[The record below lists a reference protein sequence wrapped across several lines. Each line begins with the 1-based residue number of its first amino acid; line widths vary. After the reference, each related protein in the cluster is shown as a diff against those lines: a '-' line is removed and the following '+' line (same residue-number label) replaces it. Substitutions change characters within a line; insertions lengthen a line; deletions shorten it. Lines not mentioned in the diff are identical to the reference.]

1 MGDVLVGFRY
11 SNIYFRNIPLKKIA
25 VPTVW
30 RCSLK
35 LGARLSTYKAQQP
48 GICYFQRCN
57 TDIIRSLF
65 QSEYL
70 IVFTLTVLP
79 NPVITRKTFFTF
91 QQVLCTTSA
100 EFARLGS
107 LCALLPVNVKGY
119 LLTVTLKN
127 NGHFFSPWDA
137 TCVHP
142 SLAHGYHVQSCCNVF
157 VFISKWWFH
166 SVYRVKC

>member
-1 MGDVLVGFRY
+1 MGDVLVDFRY
-11 SNIYFRNIPLKKIA
+11 SNIYFRNIPLKKN
-25 VPTVW
+25 
-30 RCSLK
+30 RCTNRLK
-35 LGARLSTYKAQQP
+35 VFTQVDKAQQP
-48 GICYFQRCN
+48 GICYFQRCS

-65 QSEYL
+65 QSENL

-79 NPVITRKTFFTF
+79 NPVITRKNIFTF

-142 SLAHGYHVQSCCNVF
+142 SLAHGYPVQSCCHVYAC
-157 VFISKWWFH
+157 ISKWWFG